1 MATKA
6 SNENERNW
14 TAGVHP
20 TGWRHSRVISNVP
33 TCVSRVRCSQGGGT
47 CVSGG

>member
-6 SNENERNW
+6 SNENERNL
-14 TAGVHP
+14 TVGVHP
-20 TGWRHSRVISNVP
+20 TGWRHTQAILNVP
-33 TCVSRVRCSQGGGT
+33 TCVSRGCCSQGGGT